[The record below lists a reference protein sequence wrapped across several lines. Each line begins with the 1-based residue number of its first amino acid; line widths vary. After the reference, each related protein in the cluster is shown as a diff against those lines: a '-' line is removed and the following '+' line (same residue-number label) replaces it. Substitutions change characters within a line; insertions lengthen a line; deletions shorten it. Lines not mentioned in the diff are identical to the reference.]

1 MNFLLAVSLQNRFQ
15 SAHTA
20 VVVSPVQSYKY
31 DDYTCRNRKLF
42 VTLPKNNKHMKTRF
56 LRTGY
61 LLLSLLLFSG
71 QTLLAQN
78 TRMVQTSNEI
88 VRINPQKANQIDYS
102 TNGGRTW
109 ITRYSGTS
117 SGEFIDMVIYNGE
130 LIAITSKG
138 VYYSTNSGRTWI
150 NRYSGTSCGKFLSL
164 MDNGNELLAQTEK
177 GLYYSTNCGRTW
189 MRR

>member
-1 MNFLLAVSLQNRFQ
+1 MKTTKFL
-15 SAHTA
+15 
-20 VVVSPVQSYKY
+20 
-31 DDYTCRNRKLF
+31 YTCCML
-42 VTLPKNNKHMKTRF
+42 LGM
-56 LRTGY
+56 
-61 LLLSLLLFSG
+61 LLLGG
-71 QTLLAQN
+71 QTLQAQN

-177 GLYYSTNCGRTW
+177 GLYYSTNCGHTW
-189 MRR
+189 IKR

>member
-1 MNFLLAVSLQNRFQ
+1 
-15 SAHTA
+15 
-20 VVVSPVQSYKY
+20 
-31 DDYTCRNRKLF
+31 
-42 VTLPKNNKHMKTRF
+42 MKTTKLIHTLCVLF
-56 LRTGY
+56 LG
-61 LLLSLLLFSG
+61 LFLSG
-71 QTLLAQN
+71 QTIQAQN

-138 VYYSTNSGRTWI
+138 VYYSTSSGRTWI

-164 MDNGNELLAQTEK
+164 MDNGKELLAQTDK
-177 GLYYSTNCGRTW
+177 GLYYSTNSGRTW

>member
-1 MNFLLAVSLQNRFQ
+1 MKTTKFLYTCCLLLA
-15 SAHTA
+15 
-20 VVVSPVQSYKY
+20 
-31 DDYTCRNRKLF
+31 
-42 VTLPKNNKHMKTRF
+42 
-56 LRTGY
+56 
-61 LLLSLLLFSG
+61 LLFGG
-71 QTLLAQN
+71 QTLQAQN
-78 TRMVQTSNEI
+78 TRMVQVANEI

-117 SGEFIDMVIYNGE
+117 SGEFIDMVIYNDE

-164 MDNGNELLAQTEK
+164 MNNDKELLAQTDK
-177 GLYYSTNCGRTW
+177 GLYYSTNSGRTW

>member
-1 MNFLLAVSLQNRFQ
+1 
-15 SAHTA
+15 
-20 VVVSPVQSYKY
+20 
-31 DDYTCRNRKLF
+31 
-42 VTLPKNNKHMKTRF
+42 MKTTKLIHTFCVLF
-56 LRTGY
+56 LG
-61 LLLSLLLFSG
+61 LFLSG
-71 QTLLAQN
+71 QTIQAQN

-189 MRR
+189 IKR

>member
-1 MNFLLAVSLQNRFQ
+1 MKTTKIL
-15 SAHTA
+15 
-20 VVVSPVQSYKY
+20 
-31 DDYTCRNRKLF
+31 YTCC
-42 VTLPKNNKHMKTRF
+42 
-56 LRTGY
+56 
-61 LLLSLLLFSG
+61 LLLGLLLLGG
-71 QTLLAQN
+71 QTLQAQN

-109 ITRYSGTS
+109 ISRYTGTS
-117 SGEFIDMVIYNGE
+117 CGDFIDMVIYNDE

-138 VYYSTNSGRTWI
+138 VYYSTSSGRTWI

-164 MDNGNELLAQTEK
+164 MNNGKELLAQTEK
-177 GLYYSTNCGRTW
+177 GLYYSTNSGRTW

>member
-1 MNFLLAVSLQNRFQ
+1 MKTTKFL
-15 SAHTA
+15 
-20 VVVSPVQSYKY
+20 
-31 DDYTCRNRKLF
+31 YTCCML
-42 VTLPKNNKHMKTRF
+42 LGM
-56 LRTGY
+56 
-61 LLLSLLLFSG
+61 LLLGG
-71 QTLLAQN
+71 QTLQAQN
-78 TRMVQTSNEI
+78 TRMVQLANEI

-109 ITRYSGTS
+109 ISRYTGTS
-117 SGEFIDMVIYNGE
+117 CGDFIDMVIYNDE

-138 VYYSTNSGRTWI
+138 VYYSTSSGRTWI

-189 MRR
+189 IKR